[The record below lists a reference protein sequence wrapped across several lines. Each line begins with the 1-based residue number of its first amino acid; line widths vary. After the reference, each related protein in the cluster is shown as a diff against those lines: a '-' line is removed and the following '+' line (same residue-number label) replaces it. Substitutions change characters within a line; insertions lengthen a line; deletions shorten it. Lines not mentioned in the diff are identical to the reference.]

1 MMEIFATYFFMICS
15 LINMVIF
22 LAIAYRTKKLMFLLT
37 AFVWLNFVF
46 WGMTLSAIN
55 VEWLR
60 TLNRIVIP
68 IDGGFIGLVAGFMK
82 LEAAIHDK
90 HI

>member
-1 MMEIFATYFFMICS
+1 MENFATYFFMVCS

-22 LAIAYRTKKLMFLLT
+22 LAIFYKTKKIMFLLT
-37 AFVWLNFVF
+37 AFVWLNFVI
-46 WGMTLSAIN
+46 WGMTLSAVN
-55 VEWLR
+55 VEWIR
-60 TLNRIVIP
+60 TLNKVVIP
-68 IDGGFIGLVAGFMK
+68 IDAGFLGLVAGLMK